1 MPLHIYASGRVCR
14 EAGGK
19 GASSR
24 IFLIIIVDV
33 ILIIVISLPLS
44 LPSSSNHCSEKITAK
59 VAVVTASTEGIG

>member
-33 ILIIVISLPLS
+33 ILIIVDVIIIVTVITILILIKSLF
-44 LPSSSNHCSEKITAK
+44 
-59 VAVVTASTEGIG
+59 

>member
-24 IFLIIIVDV
+24 IFLIFVDV
-33 ILIIVISLPLS
+33 ILIIVDVISLPLS
-44 LPSSSNHCSEKITAK
+44 LPS
-59 VAVVTASTEGIG
+59 